1 MAEKKVKSRYIACI
15 IYPDN
20 SDQMDFMRYLITREE
35 CVWIYHEKEKQTS
48 LPDGQS
54 EDKDSDEG
62 HDFKPHYHLM
72 VHFKNAH
79 YADGFVKSS
88 CGAIKYCKAI
98 NDAHSYARYM
108 IHDTYKALKAHKREY
123 APEDV
128 KSSWPDLWAFLYSD
142 KDGQSSLLAV
152 VDILAYAE
160 QCANYT
166 GLMRI
171 LCAEGRSDLVKYA
184 TSHSYHVQ
192 LMCKSIWSGEA

>member
-20 SDQMDFMRYLITREE
+20 ADQMDFMRYLIHHEE
-35 CVWIYHEKEKQTS
+35 CVWILHEAEPQALPLGDTS
-48 LPDGQS
+48 
-54 EDKDSDEG
+54 EEEA
-62 HDFKPHYHLM
+62 HDHKAHYHLM

-88 CGAIKYCKAI
+88 CGAIKYAKCI

-108 IHDTYKALKAHKREY
+108 IHDTYQALKAHKREY
-123 APEDV
+123 KPEDV
-128 KSSWPDLWAFLYSD
+128 KSSWPDLWAFLYTD

-152 VDILAYAE
+152 TDILAYAE

-192 LMCKSIWSGEA
+192 HMCKSIWSGEA